1 MDSVVD
7 SPRQTMRLRAMN
19 LLIALAMMAG
29 MFTNTGCR
37 SARDN
42 QIDIL
47 ERELRSQ
54 EDYIYELEDYIVEY
68 SEKLRQYRCMEMG
81 SIVVDETSKSE
92 PDLAMPPRNKT
103 TVTPPTSRELLRS
116 LDKPADNDVPGITDP
131 TTEAVEPETT
141 EGPAEISPENLEAPE
156 LELEIGEPIGANEEY
171 YEEATPLPQ
180 TGTLLAD
187 GSFIPDPSAFQTSA
201 IEEDNAEE
209 PVIDDIATAEVVEE
223 SHQPFEED
231 ITPTKRHEPEQLV
244 VAHIFENAKEEAT
257 SLLSVIEAR
266 DASNEPADFNGKVSL
281 MVMKLVQGK
290 PQRVK
295 RWDFTPEETSAAWQ
309 SSNLGDG
316 LHLELPLEESELP
329 SGPLELWVRLET
341 NDGRKI
347 LAQMSFEQATL
358 ASIDEAEEHVAQR
371 DEDVDGATHISESN
385 PLRST
390 KSSIPTQPRKT
401 PSQSVQTKA
410 DPQWRPATH
419 YSSETNSGFA
429 TTATEQ
435 QWTSRPIGS
444 KAATETAT
452 KPQSPNSPQQWRAR
466 K

>member
-7 SPRQTMRLRAMN
+7 SPRQYLRLRAMN

-29 MFTNTGCR
+29 LFTNTGCR

-47 ERELRSQ
+47 ESELRAQ
-54 EDYIYELEDYIVEY
+54 EDYIYELEGYIVDY
-68 SEKLRQYRCMEMG
+68 SEKLRQFRCMEMG
-81 SIVVDETSKSE
+81 EVVVSEAKKTE
-92 PDLAMPPRNKT
+92 PDLAIPTRNRGTVNPP
-103 TVTPPTSRELLRS
+103 SSQELLRS
-116 LDKPADNDVPGITDP
+116 LDKPADDPVPGISDP
-131 TTEAVEPETT
+131 ASESTA
-141 EGPAEISPENLEAPE
+141 PAEETEEFSPENLEAPE
-156 LELEIGEPIGANEEY
+156 LELEIGEPVGAVEEY
-171 YEEATPLPQ
+171 YEDATPLPH

-187 GSFIPDPSAFQTSA
+187 GSFIPDPSAYQTSA
-201 IEEDNAEE
+201 IEEDGE
-209 PVIDDIATAEVVEE
+209 PVIDDIATTEVVEE

-244 VAHIFENAKEEAT
+244 IAHIFENAKEDVT

-281 MVMKLVQGK
+281 MVMKLVKDK

-295 RWDFTPEETSAAWQ
+295 RWDFSPEETSAAWQ

-316 LHLELPLEESELP
+316 LHLELPLEDTELP
-329 SGPLELWVRLET
+329 AGQLELWVRLET
-341 NDGRKI
+341 NDGRKV

-358 ASIDEAEEHVAQR
+358 VSIDEAEEHIAQR
-371 DEDVDGATHISESN
+371 DDDVSGATHISESN
-385 PLRST
+385 PLRSVRST
-390 KSSIPTQPRKT
+390 ISTQPRTT
-401 PSQSVQTKA
+401 PSQSAQAKSE
-410 DPQWRPATH
+410 PEWRPATH
-419 YSSETNSGFA
+419 YSSESNSGFA

-444 KAATETAT
+444 KATTETAT
-452 KPQSPNSPQQWRAR
+452 KPQASNTQQQWRAR

>member
-7 SPRQTMRLRAMN
+7 SPRHLLRLRAMN

-29 MFTNTGCR
+29 LFTNTGCR
-37 SARDN
+37 SVRDN

-47 ERELRSQ
+47 ERELRAQ

-81 SIVVDETSKSE
+81 SVVVNETSKSE
-92 PDLAMPPRNKT
+92 PDLALPPRNKT
-103 TVTPPTSRELLRS
+103 TVNPPTSQELLRS
-116 LDKPADNDVPGITDP
+116 LDKPADDAVPGITDP
-131 TTEAVEPETT
+131 ATESAPATEET
-141 EGPAEISPENLEAPE
+141 EEISPENLEAPE

-171 YEEATPLPQ
+171 YEDATPLPQ

-187 GSFIPDPSAFQTSA
+187 GSFIPDPSAYQTSA
-201 IEEDNAEE
+201 VEENEEE
-209 PVIDDIATAEVVEE
+209 PVIDDIATTEVVEE

-244 VAHIFENAKEEAT
+244 ITHIFENAKEHAT

-295 RWDFTPEETSAAWQ
+295 RWDFSPEETSAAWQ

-316 LHLELPLEESELP
+316 LHLELPLEEMELP
-329 SGPLELWVRLET
+329 AGPLELWVRLET
-341 NDGRKI
+341 NDGRKV
-347 LAQMSFEQATL
+347 LAQMSFEQASL
-358 ASIDEAEEHVAQR
+358 ASIDEAEEHVAER
-371 DEDVDGATHISESN
+371 DDDVSGATHLSESN
-385 PLRST
+385 PLRSVRST
-390 KSSIPTQPRKT
+390 IPTQPRQKT
-401 PSQSVQTKA
+401 SQSAQAKSE
-410 DPQWRPATH
+410 PQWRPATH

-452 KPQSPNSPQQWRAR
+452 KPQASNTQQQWRAR

>member
-7 SPRQTMRLRAMN
+7 SPRQYLRLRAMN

-29 MFTNTGCR
+29 MFTNIGCR

-47 ERELRSQ
+47 ESELRAQ
-54 EDYIYELEDYIVEY
+54 EDYIYELEGYIVDY

-81 SIVVDETSKSE
+81 EVVVSEAKKSE
-92 PDLAMPPRNKT
+92 PDLAIPARNKT
-103 TVTPPTSRELLRS
+103 TVNPRELLRS
-116 LDKPADNDVPGITDP
+116 LDKPADVTVPGISDP
-131 TTEAVEPETT
+131 ATEET
-141 EGPAEISPENLEAPE
+141 EEVSPDQLEAPE
-156 LELEIGEPIGANEEY
+156 LELEIGEPIGANEQY
-171 YEEATPLPQ
+171 YEDATPLPR

-187 GSFIPDPSAFQTSA
+187 GSFIPDPSAYQTSA
-201 IEEDNAEE
+201 IEEANEAE

-244 VAHIFENAKEEAT
+244 IAHIFENASEDAT

-295 RWDFTPEETSAAWQ
+295 RWDFSPEETSAAWQ

-316 LHLELPLEESELP
+316 LHLELPLEEMELP
-329 SGPLELWVRLET
+329 AGPLELWVRLET
-341 NDGRKI
+341 NDGRKV

-358 ASIDEAEEHVAQR
+358 ASIDEAEEHIAQR
-371 DEDVDGATHISESN
+371 DDDVDGATHISESN
-385 PLRST
+385 PLRSVRSGIPT
-390 KSSIPTQPRKT
+390 KPRQKSS
-401 PSQSVQTKA
+401 QSAQTKA
-410 DPQWRPATH
+410 EPQWRPATH
-419 YSSETNSGFA
+419 YSSDSNSGFA

-444 KAATETAT
+444 KAGSETAT
-452 KPQSPNSPQQWRAR
+452 KPQASNTQQQWRAR

>member
-7 SPRQTMRLRAMN
+7 SPRQHLRLRAMN

-29 MFTNTGCR
+29 LFTNTGCR

-47 ERELRSQ
+47 ESELRKQ
-54 EDYIYELEDYIVEY
+54 EDYIYELEGYIVDY
-68 SEKLRQYRCMEMG
+68 SEKLRQFRCMEMG
-81 SIVVDETSKSE
+81 EVVVSE
-92 PDLAMPPRNKT
+92 AKKTEPELAMPTRNRG
-103 TVTPPTSRELLRS
+103 TVNPPTSQELLRS
-116 LDKPADNDVPGITDP
+116 LDKPADDTMPEITAP
-131 TTEAVEPETT
+131 ASESTAPATEETQ
-141 EGPAEISPENLEAPE
+141 EISPDQLEVPE
-156 LELEIGEPIGANEEY
+156 LELEIGEPVGAAEQY
-171 YEEATPLPQ
+171 YEDATPLPH

-187 GSFIPDPSAFQTSA
+187 GSFIPDPSAYQTSA
-201 IEEDNAEE
+201 VEEEGE
-209 PVIDDIATAEVVEE
+209 PVIDDIATTEVVEE
-223 SHQPFEED
+223 SNQPFEED

-244 VAHIFENAKEEAT
+244 IAHIFENAKEDAT

-266 DASNEPADFNGKVSL
+266 DASNEPADFNGRVSL

-295 RWDFTPEETSAAWQ
+295 RWDFSPEETSAAWQ

-316 LHLELPLEESELP
+316 LHLELPLEEMELP
-329 SGPLELWVRLET
+329 AGQLELWVRLET
-341 NDGRKI
+341 NDGRKV

-358 ASIDEAEEHVAQR
+358 VSIDEAEEHIAQR
-371 DEDVDGATHISESN
+371 DEDVSGATHISESN
-385 PLRST
+385 PLRSVRST
-390 KSSIPTQPRKT
+390 IPTQPRTK
-401 PSQSVQTKA
+401 PSQSAQAKSE
-410 DPQWRPATH
+410 PSWRPATH
-419 YSSETNSGFA
+419 YSSEPNSGFA

-444 KAATETAT
+444 KAASETAA
-452 KPQSPNSPQQWRAR
+452 KPQPTNTQQWRAR